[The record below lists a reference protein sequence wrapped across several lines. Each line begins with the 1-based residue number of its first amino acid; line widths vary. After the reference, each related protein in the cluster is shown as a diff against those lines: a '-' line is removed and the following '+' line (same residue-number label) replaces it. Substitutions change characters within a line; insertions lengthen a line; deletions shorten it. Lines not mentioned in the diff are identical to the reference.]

1 MRRLQI
7 KFEII
12 NPATVLAAT
21 AYSHAA
27 RMGDLIFVSGQVS
40 QDVNG
45 EIIGKEDIR
54 LQTEQVYRN
63 LQAVLNA
70 AGSEL
75 DLVGKSTVLTTSL
88 DFRPLIGEVRD
99 RVFESIVHVP
109 PSAFMVVSSLA
120 QPDYLVEIEA
130 VAAVR

>member
-1 MRRLQI
+1 
-7 KFEII
+7 
-12 NPATVLAAT
+12 
-21 AYSHAA
+21 
-27 RMGDLIFVSGQVS
+27 MGDLIFVSGQVS

-45 EIIGKEDIR
+45 EIIGKGDIR

-70 AGSEL
+70 AGSGL
-75 DLVGKSTVLTTSL
+75 DLVGKTTVLTTSL

-99 RVFESIVHVP
+99 RVFESIGHVP
-109 PSAFMVVSSLA
+109 TSTFMVVSSLA
-120 QPDYLVEIEA
+120 HPDYLVEIEA